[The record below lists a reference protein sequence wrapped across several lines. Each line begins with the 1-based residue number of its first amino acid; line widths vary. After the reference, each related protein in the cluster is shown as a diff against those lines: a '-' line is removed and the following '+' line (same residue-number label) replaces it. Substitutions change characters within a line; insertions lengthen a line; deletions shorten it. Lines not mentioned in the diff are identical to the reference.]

1 MPSIQIL
8 NQATNVDALNG
19 LRFAKLA
26 GPALVS
32 FWGSGVTAGDTIS
45 MLFGDRSVLNLGQPS
60 IEISAD
66 VVDKARDQMLWGE
79 PAPGSVDISL
89 PVVATTAVNF
99 CVAIDEL

>member
-1 MPSIQIL
+1 MPSIQIV

-19 LRFAKLA
+19 LRFSKLA

-32 FWGSGVTAGDTIS
+32 FWAAGVTAGDTVS

-66 VVDKARDQMLWGE
+66 VVDGARDQILYGE
-79 PAPGSVDISL
+79 PAPGGVDISL
-89 PVVATTAVNF
+89 PVTATTAVNF
-99 CVAIDEL
+99 RVVIDEI